1 MLDAQLGIMF
11 RREYLPEILPDFA
24 QKVEAIGFDEL
35 WVVEDCFYMGGFTQA
50 GIALASTQKLTVGL
64 GIIPAVARNAAFSA
78 MEIATLGRIYP
89 NRFLP
94 GIGHGVRDW
103 MQQIGALPKSQLKAI
118 EDYTS
123 AIRAIL
129 TGQNVDFASDYVNLD
144 AVKLEYPLSA
154 IPPVSLGVRG
164 PKSLDISGK
173 VADGTIMAE
182 GASPAYVKW
191 AIEQIKAG
199 QAKIGRDAKH
209 RVTVYVLWALDEDIE
224 KAREIVRN
232 QVGNILGYGGAKA
245 IYTEPLGI
253 TDEVNALFAEGG
265 IENLRAKLPNEWI
278 DKLAIYGDAD
288 HCQSQIQRFIDA
300 GADSVVLVPMCD
312 AETALNE
319 QTAQFIQNLK
329 G

>member
-1 MLDAQLGIMF
+1 MLDAHIGIMF
-11 RREYLPEILPDFA
+11 RREYLPEMLPTFA
-24 QKVEAIGFDEL
+24 QQVESIGFDEL

-50 GIALASTQKLTVGL
+50 GIALASTQKLTIGL

-103 MQQIGALPKSQLKAI
+103 MAQIGALPKSQLKALA
-118 EDYTS
+118 DYTS

-129 TGQNVDFASDYVNLD
+129 SGENVDFASDYVNLD
-144 AVKLEYPLSA
+144 AVQLEYPLSA

-191 AIEQIKAG
+191 SIEQINTG
-199 QAKIGRDAKH
+199 QAKANRTDDKH
-209 RVTVYVLWALDEDIE
+209 RVTVYVLWSLDSDIDQ
-224 KAREIVRN
+224 ARQNVRN
-232 QVGNILGYGGAKA
+232 QVGNILGYGGAKT

-253 TDEVNALFAEGG
+253 TDEVNALFADGG
-265 IENLRAKLPNEWI
+265 IENLRANLPDEWI
-278 DKLAIYGDAD
+278 DELAIYGDTE
-288 HCQSQIQRFIDA
+288 HCQNQIQRFIDA

-312 AETALNE
+312 AETALKE
-319 QTAQFIQNLK
+319 QTANFIQNL
-329 G
+329 